1 MTGNPLDDARLVHFA
16 IPDSGWTADRVRLSE
31 NDIQALRSLIRHPL
45 LDDVEGV
52 FDALLQQIFAA
63 AVESEM
69 FWRRLRKEG
78 GQSTL
83 CASHRSSLRLD
94 RHPKLGTIVQEEL
107 RVLTDCHA
115 LANADPSKG
124 SRTVFTRSLREAN
137 EVTRRI
143 IEILMLERCGYEP
156 SLGSGKYAVTPNE
169 FEELGRV
176 IEDAKAIVSTN
187 LKPGAAE
194 PAMEQMA
201 RGLAGLYLRA
211 TGELPKR
218 SFRGEPPKHDE
229 TLRGNC
235 GDFIDLCRHMAVLVI
250 EALPENLRRSN
261 PVDMAKPAMRM
272 MTELKLESLPNG

>member
-16 IPDSGWTADRVRLSE
+16 IPDSGWAGDRARLSG
-31 NDIQALRSLIRHPL
+31 NDVQALRNLIRRPV

-52 FDALLQQIFAA
+52 LDALLQQIFTA

-69 FWRRLRKEG
+69 FWHRLRKEG
-78 GQSTL
+78 AQSTL

-94 RHPKLGTIVQEEL
+94 PRSKLGTIVQEEL

-115 LANADPSKG
+115 LANADPSED
-124 SRTVFTRSLREAN
+124 SRIVFTQSLREAN

-143 IEILMLERCGYEP
+143 IEILILERCGYEP
-156 SLGSGKYAVTPNE
+156 SLGSGKFAVTPNE
-169 FEELGRV
+169 FEELGRG
-176 IEDAKAIVSTN
+176 IEHAKAIVSAS

-218 SFRGEPPKHDE
+218 SFRSIAPKHDK

-235 GDFIDLCRHMAVLVI
+235 GDFIDLCRHMAVLVN
-250 EALPENLRRSN
+250 EALPENLRRSK

-272 MTELKLESLPNG
+272 MTELKLESPPNG

>member
-1 MTGNPLDDARLVHFA
+1 MTGNPLDDARLAHFA
-16 IPDSGWTADRVRLSE
+16 IPDSGWAGDRAQLSE
-31 NDIQALRSLIRHPL
+31 SDIQALRNLIRRPL
-45 LDDVEGV
+45 LEDVEGV
-52 FDALLQQIFAA
+52 FDALLQQIFTA
-63 AVESEM
+63 AVQSEM

-83 CASHRSSLRLD
+83 CTSHRSTLRLD
-94 RHPKLGTIVQEEL
+94 RRPKLGTIVQEEL

-115 LANADPSKG
+115 SADANPSEE
-124 SRTVFTRSLREAN
+124 SRIVFTRSLREAN

-143 IEILMLERCGYEP
+143 IEILILERGGYEP
-156 SLGSGKYAVTPNE
+156 SLGSGKSAVTPNE
-169 FEELGRV
+169 FEVLGRV
-176 IEDAKAIVSTN
+176 IEDAKVIVSAN

-218 SFRGEPPKHDE
+218 SFRGEPPKRDE
-229 TLRGNC
+229 TLHGNC
-235 GDFIDLCRHMAVLVI
+235 GDFIDLCRHMAVLVN

-272 MTELKLESLPNG
+272 MTELKLESPPNG